1 MRVKHAVLFMM
12 ILGAASAGAL
22 QAQSC
27 LDETTKCI
35 SLPGGG
41 DCASIGT
48 WNEAS
53 KTCKLTGDLT
63 GETIQI
69 VSNGVTLDGAD
80 HSLTG
85 KRAGDAGS
93 LQPFGVYVA
102 QRTGVSITN
111 LTVQQYQVGIDWR
124 RVSGGKLT
132 GNQVR
137 DCARAGIAL
146 FQSSDNVL
154 AENRAS
160 SNGDG
165 IVLKLSGGNTLRRN
179 VAESNR
185 DSGIILNAGSSENNL
200 TGNVSRGNTGGLTLG
215 SGSYGNTIRDNEV
228 AGNRRMG
235 MAFYYRSDD
244 NIVTGNRVDAN
255 AVGAADGAGVLMLE
269 SSGNRFSENR
279 VTGNSRG
286 IWLSYPEKTAF
297 FGGGNEIYNN
307 DFVGN
312 ETQALITG
320 SRSTQDVFSKQAPVG
335 GNHWGNWTGPDEN
348 QDGFVDASFQFSGG
362 GDTMPWSS
370 KDGWNTRPASQT
382 SDLKPAATTSSSA
395 SPKNLNRR

>member
-1 MRVKHAVLFMM
+1 MRAKSAVLLIA
-12 ILGAASAGAL
+12 ILALASPGAL

-41 DCASIGT
+41 DCTSIGT

-53 KTCKLTGDLT
+53 KTCRLTRDLT
-63 GETIQI
+63 GEAIQI
-69 VSNGVTLDGAD
+69 TGNGVTLDGAG

-85 KRAGDAGS
+85 KRVVVTGD

-102 QRTGVSITN
+102 RRNGVNITN
-111 LTVQQYQVGIDWR
+111 LTVQHYQAGIDFQ
-124 RVSGGKLT
+124 RVSGGALID
-132 GNQVR
+132 NQVR
-137 DCARAGIAL
+137 DCARVGIWL
-146 FQSSDNVL
+146 FQSTNNVL
-154 AENRAS
+154 AGNSAS
-160 SNGDG
+160 ANGDG
-165 IVLKLSGGNTLRRN
+165 IALKLSGSNTLRRN

-185 DSGIILNAGSSENNL
+185 DSGIILNAGSSENTL
-200 TGNVSRGNTGGLTLG
+200 TGNTSRGNTGGLTLG

-228 AGNRRMG
+228 TGNRRLG
-235 MAFYYRSDD
+235 IAFYYRSDD
-244 NIVTGNRVDAN
+244 NIVTGNRIDGN
-255 AVGAADGAGVLMLE
+255 AAGAADGAGVLMLE
-269 SSGNRFSENR
+269 SSGNRFSDNR

-286 IWLSYPEKTAF
+286 IWLSYPDTPAF
-297 FGGGNEIYNN
+297 FGGRNEIYNN

-320 SRSTQDVFSKQAPVG
+320 SRSSLDVFSKQAPVG

-348 QDGFVDASFQFSGG
+348 QDGFVDDSYLFSGG

-370 KDGWNTRPASQT
+370 KEGWSARPAPQG
-382 SDLKPAATTSSSA
+382 SDIKPTATTSSA
-395 SPKNLNRR
+395 ARPRNLKAR

>member
-1 MRVKHAVLFMM
+1 MKAKSAVLL
-12 ILGAASAGAL
+12 IALLALASPGAL

-63 GETIQI
+63 GEAIQI
-69 VSNGVTLDGAD
+69 AGNGVTLDGAG
-80 HSLTG
+80 HTLTG
-85 KRAGDAGS
+85 KRAVASGD

-102 QRTGVSITN
+102 QRNKVSITN
-111 LTVQQYQVGIDWR
+111 LTVQQYQAGIDLR
-124 RVSGGKLT
+124 RVSGGALT

-137 DCARAGIAL
+137 DCVRVGIGL
-146 FQSSDNVL
+146 FQSTDNVL
-154 AENRAS
+154 AENSAS

-165 IVLKLSGGNTLRRN
+165 IVLKLSGSNTLRRN

-185 DSGIILNAGSSENNL
+185 DSGIILNAGSSENTL
-200 TGNVSRGNTGGLTLG
+200 TGNVSRGNAGGLTLG

-235 MAFYYRSDD
+235 IAFYYRSDD
-244 NIVTGNRVDAN
+244 NIVTGNRVDGN
-255 AVGAADGAGVLMLE
+255 AVGSTDGAGVLMLE
-269 SSGNRFSENR
+269 TSGNRFSDNS

-286 IWLSYPEKTAF
+286 IWLSYPEATAF

-320 SRSTQDVFSKQAPVG
+320 SRSTTDVFSKQAPVG
-335 GNHWGNWTGPDEN
+335 GNHWGNWTGPDDN
-348 QDGFVDASFQFSGG
+348 QDGFVDASYQFSGG
-362 GDTMPWSS
+362 GDTMPWIS
-370 KDGWNTRPASQT
+370 KDGWTARPAPQS
-382 SDLKPAATTSSSA
+382 SEPKPAATTSSAA
-395 SPKNLNRR
+395 SPRNLKRR